1 MIEILI
7 KDLSTNCFIQ
17 INNFFMISSYDNLD
31 YLLKGFLPLDNDK
44 NIIIKQSVK
53 KRNVIKSKIYIYDNS
68 LNEVKIIVDD
78 SPMINDYYKINK
90 DLFVYSIEKKMIF
103 KKFDGEDISDREI
116 IIREPYITF
125 LYYYVKD
132 KILFA
137 EGNLIIYLIKL
148 NISNPEVFQKINLE
162 NNMHTIKYRYHFFD
176 EDSIYLR

>member
-1 MIEILI
+1 M
-7 KDLSTNCFIQ
+7 
-17 INNFFMISSYDNLD
+17 
-31 YLLKGFLPLDNDK
+31 
-44 NIIIKQSVK
+44 IIIYM
-53 KRNVIKSKIYIYDNS
+53 N
-68 LNEVKIIVDD
+68 VKIIVDD

-176 EDSIYLR
+176 EDSIYIYVKENNLIYLNQYEMKDGELKNVSKIEINKIQISEEEE

>member
-1 MIEILI
+1 M
-7 KDLSTNCFIQ
+7 N
-17 INNFFMISSYDNLD
+17 
-31 YLLKGFLPLDNDK
+31 
-44 NIIIKQSVK
+44 
-53 KRNVIKSKIYIYDNS
+53 
-68 LNEVKIIVDD
+68 VKIIVDD

-162 NNMHTIKYRYHFFD
+162 NNMHTIK
-176 EDSIYLR
+176 

>member
-78 SPMINDYYKINK
+78 SPMINDYYKISK
-90 DLFVYSIEKKMIF
+90 DLFVYSIEKKIIF
-103 KKFDGEDISDREI
+103 KKFDGEVISDREI
-116 IIREPYITF
+116 IIKE
-125 LYYYVKD
+125 YVKD